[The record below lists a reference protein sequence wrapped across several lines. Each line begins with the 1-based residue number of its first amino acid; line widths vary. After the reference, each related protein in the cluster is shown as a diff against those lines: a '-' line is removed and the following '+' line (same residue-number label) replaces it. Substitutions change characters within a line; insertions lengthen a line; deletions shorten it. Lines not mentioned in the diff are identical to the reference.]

1 MPQHRGKAVKR
12 QGENEMIQKMRK
24 KISSAA
30 SITEICLSVF
40 ILIITVFSGVSLVAE
55 LVFSIIGGEGLDYS
69 YLFDTAI
76 ELIIA
81 VEFVKMLS
89 KHSMSSAIEV
99 LVFVIAKLVIIGS
112 ARATA
117 VDVLL
122 FVLAFAVL
130 FAIRK
135 YLHIDRDLADEAG
148 KKSAE
153 KAAVKEMV
161 YSADTP
167 LKVVAD
173 DFNTAFPLYADSTVN
188 SAVLSALSASNR
200 EISVGEKAVYDDVVM
215 YIKSV
220 KDGAVESVIVRSK

>member
-1 MPQHRGKAVKR
+1 
-12 QGENEMIQKMRK
+12 MIQNMRK

-30 SITEICLSVF
+30 SVTEICLSVF
-40 ILIITVFSGVSLVAE
+40 IMVITVISGILLISE
-55 LVFSIIGGEGLDYS
+55 LVFSFIGGEGFDYN
-69 YLFDTAI
+69 YLFDSAI

-89 KHSMSSAIEV
+89 KHSVGSAIEV

-112 ARATA
+112 AQATA
-117 VDVLL
+117 IDVIL

-130 FAIRK
+130 FAVRK
-135 YLHIDRDLADEAG
+135 YLHIDRDLTDEPG

-153 KAAVKEMV
+153 KAAAKEMV

-173 DFNTAFPLYADSTVN
+173 DFNTAFPFYADSTVE
-188 SAVLSALSASNR
+188 SAVLSALSASKR
-200 EISVGEKAVYDDVVM
+200 EIAVGEKGVYDDVVM

>member
-1 MPQHRGKAVKR
+1 M
-12 QGENEMIQKMRK
+12 
-24 KISSAA
+24 
-30 SITEICLSVF
+30 
-40 ILIITVFSGVSLVAE
+40 
-55 LVFSIIGGEGLDYS
+55 
-69 YLFDTAI
+69 
-76 ELIIA
+76 
-81 VEFVKMLS
+81 
-89 KHSMSSAIEV
+89 

-117 VDVLL
+117 VDVIL